1 MSIQTEIQRLQ
12 NAKAS
17 IKASII
23 NKGVE
28 ISDDV
33 KLDEYSNLIDNIPTG
48 ENISNY
54 FADNIVDEYGYPNI
68 KSSIK
73 KLPNNFNLSGVQNLD
88 SLLADF
94 INLEEIPLLDTSS
107 ATSLFG
113 FASGCGKITTFPLLD
128 ISNVEYMGN
137 FLSSCTSLIS
147 IAQLNTSSVKDI
159 SYAFDGCTM
168 LQNVPLINLSACDT
182 INNAFNGCNSL
193 TNLGGF
199 QNLGQAFQNDKEE
212 NYWAYA
218 LDLSSSTN
226 LTHDSLMN
234 VINNL
239 YDIASRG
246 CKKQTL
252 NLGSTNLA
260 KLTADEIAI
269 ATNKGWNVT

>member
-1 MSIQTEIQRLQ
+1 MSIETEITRLQ
-12 NAKAS
+12 NAKSAIKTS
-17 IKASII
+17 IE
-23 NKGVE
+23 NKGVVVP
-28 ISDDV
+28 SNA
-33 KLDEYSNLIDNIPTG
+33 KLDEYSNFIDSISTG

-54 FADNIVDEYGYPNI
+54 FDDDIVDGYEYPNI
-68 KSSIK
+68 KSSVK
-73 KLPNNFNLSGVQNLD
+73 KLPNTFNLSGVQNLD

-137 FLSSCTSLIS
+137 FVSSCTSLIS
-147 IAQLNTSSVKDI
+147 IAQLNTTSVKEI

-168 LQNVPLINLSACDT
+168 LQNVPLLNLSSCNA
-182 INNAFNGCNSL
+182 INNTFNGCNSL

-199 QNLGQAFQNDKEE
+199 QNLGQAFQDDKEE

-239 YDIASRG
+239 YDIAGKG
-246 CKKQTL
+246 CNKQKL
-252 NLGSTNLA
+252 NLGATNLA
-260 KLTADEIAI
+260 KLTDEEIAI
-269 ATNKGWNVT
+269 ATTKGWNVS